1 MKPNKAT
8 GPDGITIRIPKGAS
22 HTVDVHVTNMI
33 IYIIYDDKY
42 IYIYNIYIYIYI
54 YYKYIFMRL

>member
-42 IYIYNIYIYIYI
+42 IYIYIIYIYIYI
-54 YYKYIFMRL
+54 L